1 MTDNDLAGSTPPDEE
16 PPLSRQQEPGTSTP
30 AGDPSRAAP
39 GHGPYPLK
47 AGIAAFLKH
56 NEFHDRTDETKTGT
70 SEA

>member
-39 GHGPYPLK
+39 DP
-47 AGIAAFLKH
+47 
-56 NEFHDRTDETKTGT
+56 RTLSAQGRYRGVPQAQRVPRQNRRDENRHI
-70 SEA
+70 